1 MTLKI
6 EKVSINELEF
16 IGIHIPYND
25 TTNREKIKTIDARAW
40 HPQEKLWL
48 VPYDTATY
56 ERLKSTFTDGLEIM
70 PAETPRVI
78 KPAIMPPK
86 LEVKPDYKKGSILFS
101 VGKSK
106 WCRNKIENCC
116 RYEF

>member
-6 EKVSINELEF
+6 EKVRVEKLEF
-16 IGIHIPYND
+16 IGIHIPYDD
-25 TTNREKIKTIDARAW
+25 TISRDKIKTIDGRSW

-48 VPYDTATY
+48 VPYDTSTY
-56 ERLKSTFTDGLEIM
+56 QMLKLTFTDGLEIM

-86 LEVKPDYKKGSILFS
+86 LEVKPDYKKD
-101 VGKSK
+101 GKHDFQP
-106 WCRNKIENCC
+106 IENNGL
-116 RYEF
+116 F